1 MTLDHLRHSTPVLK
15 PALALALL
23 LVMASV
29 LLASACGSTD
39 PTAAPT
45 PTATLPADPVDPDP
59 TTTPTPADPVD
70 PDPTKRLLVPTP
82 TPRFIN
88 DTYPYHG
95 TTSLEERIFHA
106 DVIAHVRPV
115 SVLGKWKTI
124 PSDEGVA
131 PAYLPFLEIG
141 FKPIEYLKG
150 SGDTQII
157 VEEPGRGI
165 YLTKEMAQQSADQML
180 RNRAWNDDEAVVFL
194 EKGLGALGPEDS
206 RYRFVLSK
214 SGMGFW
220 GKYALDSDNKAWL
233 PRDDSSRGDPVFL
246 TDSEPSGEGGVLPV
260 ISLKDLRS
268 SIEAVDT
275 LVKEGE
281 GIDGY
286 EECLVQEFTNQREIR
301 AREEWRGPFT
311 PGYQVQIA
319 SGLPAGSEF
328 YPKYWVGG
336 SSAEGYDKHW
346 MTGPDEDLLL
356 IEIYDPDGNPTG
368 YQVSHTATRPLPGG
382 AYTIYYYYQL
392 YSWIPCNYIDTPR
405 PWVVSVES
413 PEGTLHEA
421 FFDPVEVDGMIR
433 ASTDDGVI
441 EPGTFAVRDVETTIA
456 SLTWEAASRSVT
468 MELDPYVSLEGH
480 AIDFIALDGS
490 VSLSLDFDE
499 ASVKRV
505 SGALTWTVSNRPW
518 QAGDKLMIRI
528 RE

>member
-45 PTATLPADPVDPDP
+45 PTDPVG
-59 TTTPTPADPVD
+59 

-82 TPRFIN
+82 TPHYIGGGSRYLFE
-88 DTYPYHG
+88 G

-131 PAYLPFLEIG
+131 PTYLPFLELG

-157 VEEPGRGI
+157 LEEPGQQT
-165 YLTKEMAQQSADQML
+165 YLTKEMAQENADQML
-180 RNRAWNDDEAVVFL
+180 RHRAWNDDEAVVFL
-194 EKGLGALGPEDS
+194 EKGLGALGPADS

-214 SGMGFW
+214 SGTGFR

-233 PRDDSSRGDPVFL
+233 PRDGSSRGDPVFL
-246 TDSEPSGEGGVLPV
+246 TDSEPSGERGVLPV

-286 EECLVQEFTNQREIR
+286 EECLGQRFAHYRLRRAQEERTGR
-301 AREEWRGPFT
+301 PFT
-311 PGYQVQIA
+311 PRTTEVQIA
-319 SGLPAGSEF
+319 SGLPAESEF
-328 YPKYWVGG
+328 YPTYFFPSGDE
-336 SSAEGYDKHW
+336 EGYGKHW
-346 MTGPDEDLLL
+346 MTGPDEDLFL
-356 IEIYDPDGNPTG
+356 IENYDPDNNVSA
-368 YQVSHTATRPLPGG
+368 YQVSHTTTRPLPGG
-382 AYTIYYYYQL
+382 AYTFDQYLQL
-392 YSWIPCNYIDTPR
+392 YIGIPCNFVGLPL

-441 EPGTFAVRDVETTIA
+441 EPGTFAVREVETTIA

-468 MELDPYVSLEGH
+468 MELDPYVSLAGH

>member
-23 LVMASV
+23 LVMVSV
-29 LLASACGSTD
+29 LLVSACGSTD

-45 PTATLPADPVDPDP
+45 PT
-59 TTTPTPADPVD
+59 DPVD

-82 TPRFIN
+82 TPHFIIH
-88 DTYPYHG
+88 TYPYHG

-131 PAYLPFLEIG
+131 PTYLPFLEIG

-157 VEEPGRGI
+157 VEEPGRGT
-165 YLTKEMAQQSADQML
+165 YLTKEMAQENADQML
-180 RNRAWNDDEAVVFL
+180 RHRAWNDDEAVVFL
-194 EKGLGALGPEDS
+194 EKGLGASGPEDS

-214 SGMGFW
+214 LLTGFW

-246 TDSEPSGEGGVLPV
+246 TDSEPSGERGVLPV

-275 LVKEGE
+275 LVKDGE

-286 EECLVQEFTNQREIR
+286 EECLVQQFRHQRHRR
-301 AREEWRGPFT
+301 AREERIGRPFT
-311 PGYQVQIA
+311 PPTTEVQIA

-328 YPKYWVGG
+328 HPTYGLPT
-336 SSAEGYDKHW
+336 SHEGYSKHW
-346 MTGPDEDLLL
+346 ITGPDEDLFL
-356 IEIYDPDGNPTG
+356 IEIYDPDGDPG
-368 YQVSHTATRPLPGG
+368 AYQISNTTTRPLPGG
-382 AYTIYYYYQL
+382 AYMFDEYLQL
-392 YSWIPCNYIDTPR
+392 YIEIPCNYKSR
-405 PWVVSVES
+405 SAPWVVSVES

-441 EPGTFAVRDVETTIA
+441 EPGTFVVRDVETTIA
-456 SLTWEAASRSVT
+456 SLTWEAASSSMT
-468 MELDPYVSLEGH
+468 MELDPYVSLAGH

-505 SGALTWTVSNRPW
+505 SGALTWRVSNRPW

>member
-45 PTATLPADPVDPDP
+45 PTDPVDPDP
-59 TTTPTPADPVD
+59 TTTPTPTDPVD
-70 PDPTKRLLVPTP
+70 PDPTTGLLVPTP
-82 TPRFIN
+82 TLQFISS
-88 DTYPYHG
+88 TYPDHG
-95 TTSLEERIFHA
+95 TTSLEERIFRA

-131 PAYLPFLEIG
+131 PTYLPFLEIG

-150 SGDTQII
+150 SGDTRII
-157 VEEPGRGI
+157 VEEPGRGT
-165 YLTKEMAQQSADQML
+165 YLTKEMAQENADQML
-180 RNRAWNDDEAVVFL
+180 RNRAWNYDEAVVFL
-194 EKGLGALGPEDS
+194 EEGLGASGPEDS
-206 RYRFVLSK
+206 RYRFILSK
-214 SGMGFW
+214 AGFR

-233 PRDDSSRGDPVFL
+233 PRGDFSRGDPVFL
-246 TDSEPSGEGGVLPV
+246 TDSEPSGERGVPPV

-286 EECLVQEFTNQREIR
+286 EECLAQRFTDQRYLR
-301 AREEWRGPFT
+301 ALEERIGRPFT
-311 PGYQVQIA
+311 PPGYQVQIA

-328 YPKYWVGG
+328 YTKYWVGG
-336 SSAEGYDKHW
+336 SGAEGYDKHW
-346 MTGPDEDLLL
+346 ITGPDEDLFV
-356 IEIYDPDGNPTG
+356 IEIYDPDGDPG
-368 YQVSHTATRPLPGG
+368 AYQISHTTTRPLPGG
-382 AYTIYYYYQL
+382 AYTFDDYIQL
-392 YSWIPCNYIDTPR
+392 YIEIPCDYKQR
-405 PWVVSVES
+405 HSVPWVVSVES

-505 SGALTWTVSNRPW
+505 NRVSGALTWRVSNRPW